1 MLRDLSIVM
10 LIVLGTFTVASAD
23 VIMGNWQGSFSTY
36 SGEGGVIRAQ
46 VISLGKGEYRVLFYV
61 DVEGSE
67 MGPLEIS
74 AQEKGK
80 KAVIDSEVDLGP
92 ELGRFRINGEIDEEK
107 MNGRFSGSDTDGTIE
122 MFRIEKESSTLD
134 AAPPP
139 GALVLFDGSDLDSW
153 QTAKGGKRPNWKV
166 QRDGCMQVK
175 NKGGS
180 IVTKQK
186 FESCRIH
193 IEFRTPLK
201 PEARGQSRGNSGVY
215 VSGRYEIQILDSF
228 GLPTND
234 NECGAIYKI
243 ATPSVNACLPPLEWQ
258 TYDITYT
265 KPEFDSQG
273 NKVSDAEITVLHND
287 IVIHDRVKLPKVT
300 GGALDDDESQP
311 GGLMLQDHGNPV
323 EFRNIWIVPL

>member
-1 MLRDLSIVM
+1 MLKNLSIVM
-10 LIVLGTFTVASAD
+10 LVVMGTYTVSSAD
-23 VIMGNWQGSFSTY
+23 VITGNWQGSFNSY
-36 SGEGGVIRAQ
+36 SGDRGSIRAQ
-46 VISLGKGEYRVLFYV
+46 VFPLGKGEYKVLFYV

-67 MGPLEIS
+67 MGPLETS
-74 AQEKGK
+74 AQKKGE
-80 KAVIDSEVDLGP
+80 KAVIASDVDLGP
-92 ELGRFRINGEIDEEK
+92 ELGQFRISGEIDAEK
-107 MNGRFSGSDTDGTIE
+107 MNGKFSGSEASGTIE
-122 MFRIEKESSTLD
+122 MIRIEKKSSTLG

-139 GALVLFDGSDLDSW
+139 GAVVLFDGSGLDSW
-153 QTAKGGKRPNWKV
+153 QSTKDGKKPKWKV
-166 QRDGCMQVK
+166 QRDGSMQVK
-175 NKGGS
+175 KKAGS

-186 FESCRIH
+186 FESCKIH

-215 VSGRYEIQILDSF
+215 VSGRYEVQILDSF
-228 GLPTND
+228 GLPAND

-258 TYDITYT
+258 TFDITYI
-265 KPEFDSQG
+265 KPQFDSQG
-273 NKVSDAEITVLHND
+273 NKVEDAEITVVHND

-300 GGALDDDESQP
+300 GGALDGDESQP